1 MSSGVI
7 VTMGVFVLIGLFGLI
22 ILWDR
27 KKTEQE
33 ETAPQRGRRSPND
46 PHRKMGLTRGA
57 VAEKGILRTFV
68 IR

>member
-1 MSSGVI
+1 MSSGLI

-33 ETAPQRGRRSPND
+33 EAAPQRGAEVQMSPKERWD
-46 PHRKMGLTRGA
+46 SHVEQLQKRGS
-57 VAEKGILRTFV
+57 
-68 IR
+68 

>member
-33 ETAPQRGRRSPND
+33 EAAPQRGAEVQMTPTERWDS
-46 PHRKMGLTRGA
+46 HVEQLQKRGS
-57 VAEKGILRTFV
+57 
-68 IR
+68 

>member
-27 KKTEQE
+27 KKAEQE
-33 ETAPQRGRRSPND
+33 EAAPQGGAEVQMSPKERWDSHVEHLQKRGS
-46 PHRKMGLTRGA
+46 
-57 VAEKGILRTFV
+57 
-68 IR
+68 

>member
-1 MSSGVI
+1 MSSGLI

-33 ETAPQRGRRSPND
+33 EAAPQRGAEVQMSPKERWD
-46 PHRKMGLTRGA
+46 SHVEQLQKR
-57 VAEKGILRTFV
+57 ES
-68 IR
+68 